1 MACRRPQP
9 RVGTIEDRE
18 VFQQGEWRERP
29 SDRAEYSAAMRSLA
43 FPMRF
48 QNLAP
53 TFYELE
59 LMSPWSLEVM
69 P

>member
-29 SDRAEYSAAMRSLA
+29 SDRAEHSAAMRSLA
-43 FPMRF
+43 FPHA
-48 QNLAP
+48 LSEP
-53 TFYELE
+53 GTDIL
-59 LMSPWSLEVM
+59 
-69 P
+69 